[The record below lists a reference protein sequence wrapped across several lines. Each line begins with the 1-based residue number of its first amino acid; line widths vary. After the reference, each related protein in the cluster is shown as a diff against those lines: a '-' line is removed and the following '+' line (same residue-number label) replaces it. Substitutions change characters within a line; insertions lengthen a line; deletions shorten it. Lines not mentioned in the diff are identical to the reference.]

1 MYENN
6 NEQFIWNS
14 EDFLQRM
21 MYLKKIDKTIR

>member
-14 EDFLQRM
+14 EAFLQRM